1 MLSIYVYQRW
11 LIGSC
16 RTIVWICHF
25 LPPWLVHAPWLKTAF
40 YADYDTY
47 ILPGFNGTVTLGGT
61 RQYESYNM
69 QIDKYDAMSIR
80 ERCESLVPSLAN
92 ANVVRQAVGLRPY
105 RSSVRVE
112 CELIKDVHGNW
123 LRCIHHYGH
132 GGYGVT
138 SSPGRLG
145 KNSFTVLSY
154 LLRIINSFISTF
166 HLGTAAYAV
175 QLLQMARQSRA
186 KL

>member
-1 MLSIYVYQRW
+1 
-11 LIGSC
+11 
-16 RTIVWICHF
+16 
-25 LPPWLVHAPWLKTAF
+25 
-40 YADYDTY
+40 
-47 ILPGFNGTVTLGGT
+47 
-61 RQYESYNM
+61 M

-92 ANVVRQAVGLRPY
+92 ANIVRQAVGLRPY

-138 SSPGRLG
+138 ASPGRLE
-145 KNSFTVLSY
+145 KSSFTILSY
-154 LLRIINSFISTF
+154 LLRTHSFPHSF
-166 HLGTAAYAV
+166 QVQPHMRYNYCKSLGKVGPNFNEY
-175 QLLQMARQSRA
+175 LLFFDL
-186 KL
+186 K